1 MIKFFKFLFHV
12 SAKNK
17 MYKVV
22 INDNNNYTPP
32 ANLFAYSIE
41 NKDEEMSPGMY
52 EYKKEN

>member
-1 MIKFFKFLFHV
+1 
-12 SAKNK
+12 